1 MAEAERTE
9 RIRVS
14 YIIGSLAL
22 GGAETQLVR
31 LVNGLDRNH
40 FQPSIV
46 CLTRG
51 GELEARLAAD
61 VSVIKAVLPTASS
74 GVIKNRAFLAAH
86 ILGTLVRGL
95 RAQRPDIVHGYLPAA
110 YVLGGIAAWVLRVP
124 VIIAG
129 RRGLTTV
136 GDFRTSRWRAL
147 ARLANRVIDVHICNS
162 SAVRQWAVKHEGI
175 KVAKTRVIHNG
186 IDIPERTPRPVLP
199 AEWATEGV
207 KAGMVANLIPYKGH
221 ANLLRS
227 VQRVV
232 QRHPAFKLVLIGE
245 GREREAIARDIQN
258 LGIARNVVLAGHVI
272 DASRYLPAFDFTV
285 LASSEE
291 GFPNALMESM
301 ASGVPVVAT
310 SVGGVTEL
318 VQDGLH
324 GRLAT
329 FGDIHAMS
337 EAISWMIEH
346 PDERH
351 QMGEAGKQRIAAEF
365 STRRMID
372 ATEAVYRDLLGR
384 SAMATASRGP
394 ARST

>member
-1 MAEAERTE
+1 
-9 RIRVS
+9 
-14 YIIGSLAL
+14 
-22 GGAETQLVR
+22 
-31 LVNGLDRNH
+31 
-40 FQPSIV
+40 
-46 CLTRG
+46 
-51 GELEARLAAD
+51 
-61 VSVIKAVLPTASS
+61 
-74 GVIKNRAFLAAH
+74 
-86 ILGTLVRGL
+86 
-95 RAQRPDIVHGYLPAA
+95 
-110 YVLGGIAAWVLRVP
+110 
-124 VIIAG
+124 
-129 RRGLTTV
+129 V

-162 SAVRQWAVKHEGI
+162 SAVRQWAVNHEGI

-186 IDIPERTPRPVLP
+186 IDIPERTPLPVLP

-324 GRLAT
+324 GRLAP

-351 QMGEAGKQRIAAEF
+351 QMGEASKQRIAAEF